1 MARKRAGKT
10 TKRKDVIRVKK
21 AAQMRDQMD
30 HPTPEMQARANFEL
44 GKVTDETGQSVGFAY
59 RRKPLIETM
68 ALKGGFS
75 PDELAALRFYR
86 TAFDRSERSPV
97 KCCLNVSGSG
107 RGTSGA
113 AFGIFHATPAMLDA
127 KRKLQYCEH
136 GFGNLKDT
144 MRGVVLMDKSF
155 SEIAIDRFGSRIV
168 KPPAYV
174 DKEGHARGDHREKIT
189 PRSGRHRETVRQE
202 FIVGLK
208 VLTDTVRAM
217 ITTGSVEEIWVDPN
231 ADGTALIKRGIAA
244 PAGRY
249 RCWGDSALLDRV
261 IAELRAQCGNDLSFK
276 SATAAISAIKTVEDG
291 RLRHLDPEELAA

>member
-1 MARKRAGKT
+1 MAGKRARRI
-10 TKRKDVIRVKK
+10 TKRKDVIKVKK
-21 AAQMRDQMD
+21 VAQMREQMD
-30 HPTPEMQARANFEL
+30 HPTPEMQARVNFEL

-113 AFGIFHATPAMLDA
+113 AFGIFHATPAILDA

-136 GFGNLKDT
+136 GLGSLRDT
-144 MRGVVLMDKSF
+144 MRGVVLLDKSF

-168 KPPAYV
+168 KPPAYF
-174 DKEGHARGDHREKIT
+174 DKEGRARGDHREKIA

-202 FIVGLK
+202 FIAGLRT
-208 VLTDTVRAM
+208 LTDTVRAM
-217 ITTGSVEEIWVDPN
+217 VATGSVEEIWVDPN
-231 ADGTALIKRGIAA
+231 ADGTAIIKRGIAA

-249 RCWGDSALLDRV
+249 RCWGDSVLLDNV
-261 IAELRAQCGNDLSFK
+261 IAELSFQ
-276 SATAAISAIKTVEDG
+276 SATAAILAIKTVEDS
-291 RLRHLDPEELAA
+291 RLRHLEPDELAA